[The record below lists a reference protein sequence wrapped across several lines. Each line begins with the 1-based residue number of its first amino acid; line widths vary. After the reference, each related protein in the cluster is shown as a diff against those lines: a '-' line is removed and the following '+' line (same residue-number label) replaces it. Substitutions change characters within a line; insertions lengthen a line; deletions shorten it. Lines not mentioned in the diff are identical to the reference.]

1 MLNDVRLF
9 GYLDK
14 DPWETYTPDGLYYI
28 VARITTV
35 THTPGDG
42 IDKPSYMHHI
52 QMRAFGH
59 VAQHFVEEAKVDSGV
74 YIKGHLQSYAVK
86 GRKGD
91 TKHFPMIV
99 IDDFKFR
106 EPRKSRKKKAYLE
119 SKRKVD
125 WADVSD
131 GELQNE

>member
-1 MLNDVRLF
+1 MLNRVSLF
-9 GYLDK
+9 GYLDAP
-14 DPWETYTPDGLYYI
+14 PWETFTHDGLYYI
-28 VARITTV
+28 VARVRTV

-42 IDKPSYMHHI
+42 IDRQSYTHYI

-59 VAQHFVEEAKVDSGV
+59 VAQHFVEDAKVDSGV

-106 EPRKSRKKKAYLE
+106 EPRKTRKKKTYPE

-131 GELQNE
+131 GELEN